1 MNTTCYRHPTIPTL
15 AACADCGRS
24 VCSLCARFEA
34 GQASCPE
41 HGRHRQVGP
50 SLQEM
55 GVKQFSG
62 PVLHEQTSGSITI
75 VQRIGRTS
83 NNLWQPI
90 EVRMGVVDNHAKAGL
105 MFAVLAIFVTLTIIA
120 EGAFVMSQLVPP
132 AYLPPVAS
140 TVVDIGVCSLLVNSI
155 FLLVALVG
163 SAGGLASCWLLRR
176 PKATFLVSITGLL
189 LFALN
194 VVVLL
199 YLFVWSRHLCL
210 RGHYLT
216 MLNIGL

>member
-1 MNTTCYRHPTIPTL
+1 ML

-55 GVKQFSG
+55 EVKQFTG

-75 VQRIGRTS
+75 VQRMGRTS

-105 MFAVLAIFVTLTIIA
+105 MFAVLAIFVTLTMLLVAI
-120 EGAFVMSQLVPP
+120 VMSLLARGDDPSGSFF
-132 AYLPPVAS
+132 Y
-140 TVVDIGVCSLLVNSI
+140 TVFTLGYLLVNSI
-155 FLLVALVG
+155 SLLVALVG

-194 VVVLL
+194 VVILL